1 MSCRNTFAALLL
13 ATSFLGAQQIPP
25 SDAARFQPANTDG
38 KLRVIVFG
46 AHPDDCD
53 ITAGGIAA
61 KYARLGHR
69 VKFVALTTGDN
80 GHPTMGGGALAQRR
94 RAEAAEA
101 GRRLG
106 IETYIVLENHSG
118 ELMPT
123 LDMRRAVVRLI
134 REWRAD
140 LVMLPRPWDYH
151 PDHRATS
158 QLVQDAAY
166 LVTVP
171 FFASDTPA
179 LFKNPVFVF
188 VQDRFTRPNPIRLDV
203 AVSIDDSIDA
213 KVAALDAHVSQMYEW
228 APFQT
233 GTLDQVPK
241 DPQARREW
249 LRKKQVERPIPAAMR
264 EALRKWYA
272 GKADAVR
279 YAEGFEI
286 CELGRQPSEKELR
299 ELFPF

>member
-1 MSCRNTFAALLL
+1 MSSKPALALPLLAALTLV
-13 ATSFLGAQQIPP
+13 AQQPP
-25 SDAARFQPANTDG
+25 NTTQFQPASTDG
-38 KLRVIVFG
+38 KLRVIVIG

-53 ITAGGIAA
+53 FSAGGVAA
-61 KYARLGHR
+61 KYARLGHH

-80 GHPTMGGGALAQRR
+80 GHPTMGGGALAARR

-106 IETYIVLENHSG
+106 IDAYIVLENHSG
-118 ELMPT
+118 ELFPT

-140 LVMLPRPWDYH
+140 IVMLPRPWDYH

-171 FFASDTPA
+171 FFTSDTPA
-179 LFKNPVFVF
+179 LFKNPVFLYVN
-188 VQDRFTRPNPIRLDV
+188 DRFTRPNPIRIDV
-203 AVSIDDSIDA
+203 AIDIDDAIDA
-213 KVAALDAHVSQMYEW
+213 KVDALDAHVSQMYEW
-228 APFQT
+228 GPFQS

-241 DPQARREW
+241 DPAARKAW
-249 LRKKQVERPIPAAMR
+249 LRKNNVERRSRSADMSAALEKR
-264 EALRKWYA
+264 YP
-272 GKADAVR
+272 GKGSSVR

-286 CELGRQPSEKELR
+286 CELGRRPSEKELR

>member
-1 MSCRNTFAALLL
+1 MLFRNCLLALLL
-13 ATSFLGAQQIPP
+13 AASFLGGQQ
-25 SDAARFQPANTDG
+25 FQPAANDG
-38 KLRVIVFG
+38 KLRIIVFG

-53 ITAGGIAA
+53 FSTGGIAA
-61 KYARLGHR
+61 KYAKLGHL

-80 GHPTMGGGALAQRR
+80 GHPTMGGGALATRR

-106 IETYIVLENHSG
+106 IEAYEVLENHSG

-123 LDMRRAVVRLI
+123 LDMRRIVVRKI

-140 LVMLPRPWDYH
+140 LVFLPRLWDYH

-171 FFASDTPA
+171 FFTSDTPA
-179 LFKNPVFVF
+179 LFKNPVFVY
-188 VQDRFTRPNPIRLDV
+188 VQDHFTRPNPVRLDV

-213 KVAALDAHVSQMYEW
+213 KVAAVDAHVSQMYEW
-228 APFQT
+228 GPFQD
-233 GTLDQVPK
+233 GRLDEVPK
-241 DPQARREW
+241 SAEARRAW
-249 LRKKQVERPIPAAMR
+249 LRKERFEMPISADLR
-264 EALRKWYA
+264 QALRKWY
-272 GKADAVR
+272 GQKSDSIR
-279 YAEGFEI
+279 YAEGFEV

-299 ELFPF
+299 RLFPFFSDGK

>member
-1 MSCRNTFAALLL
+1 
-13 ATSFLGAQQIPP
+13 
-25 SDAARFQPANTDG
+25 
-38 KLRVIVFG
+38 
-46 AHPDDCD
+46 
-53 ITAGGIAA
+53 
-61 KYARLGHR
+61 
-69 VKFVALTTGDN
+69 VKFIALTTGDN
-80 GHPTMGGGALAQRR
+80 GHPTMGGGALAARR

-106 IETYIVLENHSG
+106 IEGYEVIENHSG
-118 ELMPT
+118 ELTPA
-123 LDMRRAVVRLI
+123 LDMRRLVVRKI

-179 LFKNPVFVF
+179 LFKNPIFVF
-188 VQDRFTRPNPIRLDV
+188 VQDRFTRPNPIRFDV
-203 AVSIDDSIDA
+203 AVAIDDTLDL
-213 KVAALDAHVSQMYEW
+213 KLAALDAHASQMYEW
-228 APFQT
+228 LPFQE
-233 GTLDQVPK
+233 GILEKVPK

-249 LRKKQVERPIPAAMR
+249 LRPRRFGQPMAPALR
-264 EALRKWYA
+264 EALKKWYGA
-272 GKADAVR
+272 KAETIR

-286 CELGRQPSEKELR
+286 CELGRQPTEAELR
-299 ELFPF
+299 KLFPLE